1 MMADFKTIHTTYGLE
16 AIASAEASGT
26 TINLLEMAVG
36 DGNGNPVKPR
46 QTQTQLVRERYR
58 APVNRVYQAATDP
71 TLFYAELVI
80 PATVGGFVLR
90 EVGVFDD
97 AGSLFVVGNL
107 PETYKPDSTDEA
119 TFSDTVIR
127 IGFKVSNSDV
137 VEIIADPNIV
147 VVTRDWVQNNVNAA
161 MIIPGGTT
169 GQVLTKDSNA
179 NGDYVWANPDV
190 ANITVDV
197 LEERQTLAA
206 SQTVVTLSVV
216 TTRGLA
222 VYIGGVRVNK
232 GVAADEWKDDPAS
245 PETRIILGKSY
256 PAGTPILGVQ
266 NNPAGA
272 VPYPLI
278 RANNLSDVPNK
289 GAARTALD
297 VYSKAE
303 AEAVVPPGAVMYFAR
318 NTAPSGWLKCNGA
331 AISRTA
337 YSKLFAAIGTVF
349 GAGDGFTTFNLPDLR
364 GEFVRGWDDGRGVDG
379 GRVFGS
385 FQAGMIQ
392 SHSHTG
398 SSGSAG
404 SHNHSG
410 SANEGGSHNHSAS
423 SGAAGSHT
431 HTGSTSAGG
440 AHSHDFN
447 SSSLFDTQDNPPNGL
462 VSYLMASPS
471 LVSGSSHRISPSFN
485 NQNYIAAAGSHTH
498 TFSTST
504 VDNHEHSV
512 SVGSGG
518 AHTHTLTINSGGAH
532 THSITISETGGSETR
547 PRNIALLA
555 CIRF

>member
-1 MMADFKTIHTTYGLE
+1 MMADFKTIHTNYGLE
-16 AIASAEASGT
+16 ALAAAESTGSV
-26 TINLLEMAVG
+26 INLPEMAVG
-36 DGNGNPVKPR
+36 DGNGNPVTPNEN
-46 QTQTQLVRERYR
+46 QTQLVRERYR
-58 APVNRVYQAATDP
+58 SGVNRVYQSDTDP
-71 TLFYAELVI
+71 TLFFAELVI
-80 PATVGGFVLR
+80 PASVGGFVLR

-107 PETYKPDSTDEA
+107 PETYKPEADEENT
-119 TFSDTVIR
+119 TFSDTVVR
-127 IGFKVSNSDV
+127 IGFKVSNADTV
-137 VEIIADPNIV
+137 RVIADPNV
-147 VVTRDWVQNNVNAA
+147 VIVTRAWIQNNVNAA
-161 MIIPGGTT
+161 MVIPGGTT
-169 GQVLTKDSNA
+169 GQVLTKESNA
-179 NGDYVWANPDV
+179 DGDYIWANPSV

-206 SQTVVTLSVV
+206 SQTSVTWASV

-232 GVAADEWKDDPAS
+232 GVAADEWKDDPAA

-256 PAGTPILGVQ
+256 PAGTSILGVQ

-278 RANNLSDVPNK
+278 RDNNLSDVPNK
-289 GAARTALD
+289 AAARSELD

-303 AEAVVPPGAVMYFAR
+303 AEAIVPPGAVMYFAR

-379 GRVFGS
+379 GRPFGS

-398 SSGSAG
+398 SSASAG
-404 SHNHSG
+404 AHNHSG
-410 SANEGGSHNHSAS
+410 SAVAGGSHNHSAS
-423 SGAAGSHT
+423 TGGGGSHAHTGTTSTDGGHTHGVPQGHTHVGTNQAPYASGDDYTNTVAYWVQSQAAGSH
-431 HTGSTSAGG
+431 A
-440 AHSHDFN
+440 
-447 SSSLFDTQDNPPNGL
+447 
-462 VSYLMASPS
+462 
-471 LVSGSSHRISPSFN
+471 
-485 NQNYIAAAGSHTH
+485 H
-498 TFSTST
+498 TFTTST
-504 VDNHEHSV
+504 VGDHAHTV
-512 SVGSGG
+512 SVGTDGE
-518 AHTHTLTINSGGAH
+518 HTHALSINSGGAH
-532 THSITISETGGSETR
+532 THQITIDASGGSETR
-547 PRNIALLA
+547 PRNIALLP